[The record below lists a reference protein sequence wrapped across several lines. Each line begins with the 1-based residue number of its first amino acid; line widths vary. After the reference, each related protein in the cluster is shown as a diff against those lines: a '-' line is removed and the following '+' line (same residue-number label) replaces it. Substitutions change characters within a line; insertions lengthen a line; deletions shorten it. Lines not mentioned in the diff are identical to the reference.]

1 MAALAWFVL
10 QKVGTTLVNTKIHGA
25 QGVYGTFAVV
35 IGLLFW
41 FSLLAQIT
49 LACAEINVVSSHRVW
64 PRGLS
69 SATEERASIAADF
82 QAFSANH
89 VVLLDD
95 DGSFGTRRWSDLD
108 IENTAAACA
117 EAGAPAFVMYT
128 SGSTAAPKA
137 VPLCHRDLVVNGF
150 WIGERM
156 GLSAADRVWLGSPLF
171 WSFGGANALMATL
184 THGACL
190 VLQDNSRPRRPP
202 R

>member
-1 MAALAWFVL
+1 MAALAWSVL
-10 QKVGTTLVNTKIHGA
+10 QKFGTTLVNPKIHGA
-25 QGVYGTFAVV
+25 QGAYGTFAVV

-69 SATEERASIAADF
+69 SATEERASTAADF
-82 QAFSANH
+82 QAFSANY
-89 VVLLDD
+89 VVLLD

-108 IENTAAACA
+108 IEDPAAACA

-156 GLSAADRVWLGSPLF
+156 WLSAADGVWLGSPLF